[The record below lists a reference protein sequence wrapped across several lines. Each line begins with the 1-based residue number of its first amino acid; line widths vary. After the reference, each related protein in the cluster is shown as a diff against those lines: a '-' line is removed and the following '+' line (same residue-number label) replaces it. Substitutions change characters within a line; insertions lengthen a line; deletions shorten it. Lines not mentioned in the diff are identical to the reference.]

1 MSCGSLSLWFVV
13 VSVLACA
20 SSFFTPAPFPLVCVV
35 SSMPMCHH
43 PHPMCCVV
51 CVLCVRHVTCTVCGG
66 WHSPTHCP
74 AVLHPLC
81 SSLSVPLS
89 STTITLKNTQRVCG
103 EKRGR
108 KEWLGKEEEEEERSD
123 AKTSGKKGGKKRK
136 RDYDTW
142 CSQVVSNPST
152 NQARTGLTSLI
163 RREVVLSSW
172 YGRNSLFL
180 FLSLSLCVCG

>member
-1 MSCGSLSLWFVV
+1 MPPPSSLPLPFPLCVSCHPCPCVTIPIPCVV
-13 VSVLACA
+13 VSVC
-20 SSFFTPAPFPLVCVV
+20 
-35 SSMPMCHH
+35 
-43 PHPMCCVV
+43 
-51 CVLCVRHVTCTVCGG
+51 CVRHVTCTVCGG

-89 STTITLKNTQRVCG
+89 STTITLKITQGVWREEREKGVDGERERKRKRKKRGVMQKRV
-103 EKRGR
+103 EKR
-108 KEWLGKEEEEEERSD
+108 
-123 AKTSGKKGGKKRK
+123 GKKRK

-152 NQARTGLTSLI
+152 NQAQTGLTSLI

-180 FLSLSLCVCG
+180 SLSLSLCVDDC

>member
-43 PHPMCCVV
+43 PHPMCCGV
-51 CVLCVRHVTCTVCGG
+51 CVLCEACHM
-66 WHSPTHCP
+66 HCVWWLALSNTLP
-74 AVLHPLC
+74 CCAP
-81 SSLSVPLS
+81 SSLLFSFCPSLFHHHH
-89 STTITLKNTQRVCG
+89 LKKTHRVCG

-108 KEWLGKEEEEEERSD
+108 KEWLGKERER
-123 AKTSGKKGGKKRK
+123 KKRGVMQKRVEKKGGKKRK

-142 CSQVVSNPST
+142 CSQVVSNPGT
-152 NQARTGLTSLI
+152 NQAQRGFTSLI
-163 RREVVLSSW
+163 RQEVVLSSW

-180 FLSLSLCVCG
+180 SFSLPLCVCG